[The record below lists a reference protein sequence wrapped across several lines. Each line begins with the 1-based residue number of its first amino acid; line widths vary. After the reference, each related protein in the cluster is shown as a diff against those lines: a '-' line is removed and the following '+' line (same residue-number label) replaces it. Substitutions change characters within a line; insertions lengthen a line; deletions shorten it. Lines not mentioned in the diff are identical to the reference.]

1 VHKLEDKIKNFSA
14 SFTKSLF
21 IAVIIMLGVRSTIFF
36 GLVEGES
43 MEGTLLDSQILYGLR
58 SDTLPVSV
66 ERGDVVAVRVILF
79 EEEIMIVKR
88 VIGIP
93 GDTILFNQEG
103 VFLNG
108 EELQEK
114 YIKEEM
120 EPPML
125 KEYSVEL
132 KENEYF
138 VMGDNRNNS
147 LDSRLFGPVSRKD
160 ILSVLIFARDGSSFE
175 YLK

>member
-1 VHKLEDKIKNFSA
+1 MEDKIKNFSD

-21 IAVIIMLGVRSTIFF
+21 IAVIIMLGVRVIIFF

-58 SDTLPVSV
+58 SDTLPVSI
-66 ERGDVVAVRVILF
+66 ERGDIVVAKIDLF
-79 EEEIMIVKR
+79 DEEIMIVKR

-103 VFLNG
+103 MFLNG

-125 KEYSVEL
+125 KEYFVEL

-147 LDSRLFGPVSRKD
+147 LDSRFFGPLTRKD
-160 ILSVLIFARDGSSFE
+160 ILSVGVFSRDGASFE

>member
-1 VHKLEDKIKNFSA
+1 MEDKIKNFSA

-21 IAVIIMLGVRSTIFF
+21 IAVIIMLVVRATVFF

-43 MEGTLLDSQILYGLR
+43 MEGTLVDSQILYGLR
-58 SDTLPVSV
+58 SDTLPIPV
-66 ERGDVVAVRVILF
+66 ERGDIVVAKIDF
-79 EEEIMIVKR
+79 FDEEIIVVKR
-88 VIGIP
+88 VIAIP
-93 GDTILFNQEG
+93 GDKVLFNQEG

-108 EELQEK
+108 EALQEK

-125 KEYSVEL
+125 KEHSVEL

-147 LDSRLFGPVSRKD
+147 LDSRFFGPLTRKD
-160 ILSVLIFARDGSSFE
+160 ILSVGIFARDGISFE

>member
-1 VHKLEDKIKNFSA
+1 MHKLEDKIKNFSD

-21 IAVIIMLGVRSTIFF
+21 IAVIIMLGVKATIFF
-36 GLVEGES
+36 GLVEGTS
-43 MEGTLLDSQILYGLR
+43 MESTLVDSQILYGLR
-58 SDTLPVSV
+58 SDTLPIPV
-66 ERGDVVAVRVILF
+66 ERGDIVAAKIDLF
-79 EEEIMIVKR
+79 DEEIMVVKR
-88 VIGIP
+88 VIAIP
-93 GDTILFNQEG
+93 GDKILFNQEG

-108 EELQEK
+108 EKLEED

-132 KENEYF
+132 KEDEYF
-138 VMGDNRNNS
+138 VMGDNRNDS
-147 LDSRLFGPVSRKD
+147 IDSRFFGPLTRKN
-160 ILSVLIFARDGSSFE
+160 ILSVGVFLRDGASFE